1 MSNTDASGEKRVTG
15 TSERREQIIQRLRQQ
30 GSVQVNDLS
39 ALYGVSTVTIRN
51 DLAFLEKQGI
61 AVRAYGG
68 ALICDSTTPSVEPSV
83 EDKSALNTAM
93 KRSVAKAAVELIQPG
108 HRVILDSGTTTF
120 EIARL
125 MRKHTDVIAMTNG
138 MNVANALLEAEG
150 VELLMT
156 GGHLR
161 RQSQSFYG
169 DQAEQ
174 SLQNYHF
181 DMLFLGVDAIDL
193 ERRTKSPTL
202 LKKVIQNEIGLENL
216 GEELRVLYVALT
228 RAKEKLILTGTV
240 PHAADK
246 LEACQLEQE
255 NSQKE
260 TLDFTKLARATSYYD
275 WILPAAVRKT
285 EEVPIELNVIGVDTL
300 VEGEVDKEAA
310 DYLEK
315 EVFLEKIE
323 AEEHPMAV
331 TDERFR
337 AKIEEAFSYRYPY
350 QGEDQMKMKY
360 TVSELKKYARAFRKK
375 RDKSE

>member
-68 ALICDSTTPSVEPSV
+68 ALICDSTTPPVEPSV

-108 HRVILDSGTTTF
+108 QRVILYSGTTTF

-193 ERRTKSPTL
+193 ERGVSTH
-202 LKKVIQNEIGLENL
+202 NEDEARLNRRMCE
-216 GEELRVLYVALT
+216 VAE
-228 RAKEKLILTGTV
+228 RIIV
-240 PHAADK
+240 
-246 LEACQLEQE
+246 
-255 NSQKE
+255 
-260 TLDFTKLARATSYYD
+260 
-275 WILPAAVRKT
+275 
-285 EEVPIELNVIGVDTL
+285 
-300 VEGEVDKEAA
+300 
-310 DYLEK
+310 
-315 EVFLEKIE
+315 
-323 AEEHPMAV
+323 V
-331 TDERFR
+331 TDSSKFNRSSLH
-337 AKIEEAFSYRYPY
+337 KIIDTQRIDMIIVDEGIPADSLEGLRKAGVEVILV
-350 QGEDQMKMKY
+350 GE
-360 TVSELKKYARAFRKK
+360 
-375 RDKSE
+375 

>member
-125 MRKHTDVIAMTNG
+125 MRKHTDVLAKTNGMNEAYAMPNG

-150 VELLMT
+150 VELLTT

-193 ERRTKSPTL
+193 ERGVSTH
-202 LKKVIQNEIGLENL
+202 NEDEARLNRRMCE
-216 GEELRVLYVALT
+216 VAE
-228 RAKEKLILTGTV
+228 RIIV
-240 PHAADK
+240 
-246 LEACQLEQE
+246 
-255 NSQKE
+255 
-260 TLDFTKLARATSYYD
+260 
-275 WILPAAVRKT
+275 
-285 EEVPIELNVIGVDTL
+285 
-300 VEGEVDKEAA
+300 
-310 DYLEK
+310 
-315 EVFLEKIE
+315 
-323 AEEHPMAV
+323 V
-331 TDERFR
+331 TDSSKFNRSSLH
-337 AKIEEAFSYRYPY
+337 KIIDTQRIDMIIVDEGIPADSLEGLRKAGVEVNLV
-350 QGEDQMKMKY
+350 GE
-360 TVSELKKYARAFRKK
+360 
-375 RDKSE
+375 

>member
-1 MSNTDASGEKRVTG
+1 MGDTHSSADKRVTG

-39 ALYGVSTVTIRN
+39 TLFGVSTVTIRN

-68 ALICDSTTPSVEPSV
+68 ALICDSNNSGTEPSV
-83 EDKSALNTAM
+83 EDKSSLNTAL
-93 KRSVAKAAVELIQPG
+93 KRSIARAAVELIKPG
-108 HRVILDSGTTTF
+108 HRVILDSGTTTY

-161 RQSQSFYG
+161 RQSLSFYG

-193 ERRTKSPTL
+193 ERGISTH
-202 LKKVIQNEIGLENL
+202 NEDEARLNRRMCE
-216 GEELRVLYVALT
+216 VAERIVVVTDSSKFDHSSLH
-228 RAKEKLILTGTV
+228 KI
-240 PHAADK
+240 
-246 LEACQLEQE
+246 
-255 NSQKE
+255 
-260 TLDFTKLARATSYYD
+260 
-275 WILPAAVRKT
+275 
-285 EEVPIELNVIGVDTL
+285 VDTQRIDMIIVDEGIPVESLEGLRKSGIDVIL
-300 VEGEVDKEAA
+300 V
-310 DYLEK
+310 
-315 EVFLEKIE
+315 KI
-323 AEEHPMAV
+323 
-331 TDERFR
+331 
-337 AKIEEAFSYRYPY
+337 
-350 QGEDQMKMKY
+350 
-360 TVSELKKYARAFRKK
+360 
-375 RDKSE
+375 

>member
-108 HRVILDSGTTTF
+108 HRVLLDSGTTTF

-125 MRKHTDVIAMTNG
+125 MRKHG

-193 ERRTKSPTL
+193 ERGVSTH
-202 LKKVIQNEIGLENL
+202 NEDEARLNRRMCE
-216 GEELRVLYVALT
+216 VAE
-228 RAKEKLILTGTV
+228 RIIV
-240 PHAADK
+240 
-246 LEACQLEQE
+246 
-255 NSQKE
+255 
-260 TLDFTKLARATSYYD
+260 
-275 WILPAAVRKT
+275 
-285 EEVPIELNVIGVDTL
+285 
-300 VEGEVDKEAA
+300 
-310 DYLEK
+310 
-315 EVFLEKIE
+315 
-323 AEEHPMAV
+323 V
-331 TDERFR
+331 TDSSKFNRSSLH
-337 AKIEEAFSYRYPY
+337 KIIDTQRIDMIIVDEGIPADSLEGLRKAGVEVILV
-350 QGEDQMKMKY
+350 GE
-360 TVSELKKYARAFRKK
+360 
-375 RDKSE
+375 

>member
-120 EIARL
+120 EIA
-125 MRKHTDVIAMTNG
+125 MTNG

-193 ERRTKSPTL
+193 ERGVSTH
-202 LKKVIQNEIGLENL
+202 NEDEARLNRRMCE
-216 GEELRVLYVALT
+216 VAE
-228 RAKEKLILTGTV
+228 RIIV
-240 PHAADK
+240 
-246 LEACQLEQE
+246 
-255 NSQKE
+255 
-260 TLDFTKLARATSYYD
+260 
-275 WILPAAVRKT
+275 
-285 EEVPIELNVIGVDTL
+285 
-300 VEGEVDKEAA
+300 
-310 DYLEK
+310 
-315 EVFLEKIE
+315 
-323 AEEHPMAV
+323 V
-331 TDERFR
+331 TDSSKFNRSSLH
-337 AKIEEAFSYRYPY
+337 KIIDTQRIDMIIVDEGIPADSLEGLRKAGVEVILV
-350 QGEDQMKMKY
+350 GE
-360 TVSELKKYARAFRKK
+360 
-375 RDKSE
+375 

>member
-1 MSNTDASGEKRVTG
+1 MSNTESSADKRVIG

-39 ALYGVSTVTIRN
+39 LFYGVSTVTIRN

-68 ALICDSTTPSVEPSV
+68 ALICDSTTPGVEPSV
-83 EDKSALNTAM
+83 EDKSSLNTAV
-93 KRSVAKAAVELIQPG
+93 KRSIARAAAELIKPG
-108 HRVILDSGTTTF
+108 HRVILDSGTTTY

-125 MRKHTDVIAMTNG
+125 MRQHTNVIAMTNG

-193 ERRTKSPTL
+193 ERGVSTHNEDEARLNRRMCEVAERIIVVTDSTKFNRSSLHKIIDTQRIHTIIVDEGIPEESL
-202 LKKVIQNEIGLENL
+202 Q
-216 GEELRVLYVALT
+216 ELRRSGV
-228 RAKEKLILTGTV
+228 
-240 PHAADK
+240 
-246 LEACQLEQE
+246 
-255 NSQKE
+255 
-260 TLDFTKLARATSYYD
+260 
-275 WILPAAVRKT
+275 
-285 EEVPIELNVIGVDTL
+285 EVII
-300 VEGEVDKEAA
+300 VE
-310 DYLEK
+310 
-315 EVFLEKIE
+315 
-323 AEEHPMAV
+323 
-331 TDERFR
+331 
-337 AKIEEAFSYRYPY
+337 
-350 QGEDQMKMKY
+350 
-360 TVSELKKYARAFRKK
+360 
-375 RDKSE
+375 